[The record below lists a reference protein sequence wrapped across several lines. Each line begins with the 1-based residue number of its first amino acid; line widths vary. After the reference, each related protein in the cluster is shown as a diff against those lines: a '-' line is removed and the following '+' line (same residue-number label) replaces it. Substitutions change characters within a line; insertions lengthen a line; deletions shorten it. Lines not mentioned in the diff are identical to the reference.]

1 MKVKHVLDLS
11 YEIKGFLIFEAFL
24 IFDVSKF
31 SGFIKPMDL

>member
-11 YEIKGFLIFEAFL
+11 YEIIAFLIFEAFL